1 VINKELSLLIKK
13 FNSFFANFVDLFFSV
28 SIINNYEVGG
38 FMKNKISAIYIHIP
52 FCKRI
57 CSYCDFTKVFY
68 NEKLVF
74 KYLDVLDKEISDN
87 YKGEKVETIYI
98 GGGTPSSLSK
108 LELERLFSIVDR
120 IDKSNL
126 VEFTIEVNPEDIN
139 EDKLRLFKD
148 NGVNRISIGHET
160 CDKKRLVELNRS
172 SFVTLDHI
180 ELVKKYFDNI
190 NVDLMY
196 GFNNQSVEEFLK
208 DVDYIIS
215 LDIPHVSTYS
225 LILEENTKLFI
236 DKYKRLDD
244 EVDAS
249 FYKLIQ
255 ERLECVGLNQYE
267 ISNFAKDGYKSK
279 HNLTY
284 WNNFEYYGF
293 GVGASGYIGDIRYS
307 NTCSITSYIAGKL
320 NRKLEV
326 LDRKDK
332 MVYEMILGLRK
343 CEGVSKA
350 LFFDKYTCTINQSFD
365 IMGLIKKDLLE
376 EDREYIRIP
385 KKYLYL
391 ENQILVKFLEVV
403 HDEE

>member
-172 SFVTLDHI
+172 SFVTLEQI